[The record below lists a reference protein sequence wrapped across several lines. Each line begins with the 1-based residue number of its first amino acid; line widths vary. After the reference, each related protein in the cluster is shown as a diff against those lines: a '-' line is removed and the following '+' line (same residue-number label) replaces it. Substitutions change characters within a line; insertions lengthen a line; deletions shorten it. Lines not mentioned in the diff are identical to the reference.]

1 LSISTALP
9 PHTHANLSSAA
20 GGAYEFQGGADSQR
34 LLAHQL
40 ESEVARMCCVWV
52 EATPVVGY
60 QQRQFGGTNLEHEVY
75 VCGLGVFGNILQ
87 RFPSNSGQRR
97 LGARRK
103 IRFSR
108 E

>member
-1 LSISTALP
+1 VPP

-20 GGAYEFQGGADSQR
+20 GSAYELKGGAYTQR

-52 EATPVVGY
+52 EATPVVSY
-60 QQRQFGGTNLEHEVY
+60 QQRHIGGTNLEYQVY
-75 VCGLGVFGNILQ
+75 VCSLGVFGDILQ

-97 LGARRK
+97 LRARRK